1 MGRKT
6 EHCGEKG
13 ASRVIIIVDRFEG
26 DLAVV
31 EYEGGIFTLPRA
43 LLPGEA
49 KEGDVLRITIEV
61 DHSATADR
69 RRRIAEKEDRLFR
82 K

>member
-1 MGRKT
+1 MT
-6 EHCGEKG
+6 
-13 ASRVIIIVDRFEG
+13 IIVDRFEG
-26 DLAVV
+26 SFAVV
-31 EYEGGIFTLPRA
+31 EYGGTTFNLPRA
-43 LLPGEA
+43 LLPKET

-61 DHSATADR
+61 DHAATADR

>member
-1 MGRKT
+1 M
-6 EHCGEKG
+6 
-13 ASRVIIIVDRFEG
+13 SIIDRFEG

-31 EYEGGIFTLPRA
+31 EYEGKTYSLPRE
-43 LLPGEA
+43 LLPKES
-49 KEGDVLRITIEV
+49 KEGDVLRVSVEI
-61 DHSATADR
+61 DHAATADR